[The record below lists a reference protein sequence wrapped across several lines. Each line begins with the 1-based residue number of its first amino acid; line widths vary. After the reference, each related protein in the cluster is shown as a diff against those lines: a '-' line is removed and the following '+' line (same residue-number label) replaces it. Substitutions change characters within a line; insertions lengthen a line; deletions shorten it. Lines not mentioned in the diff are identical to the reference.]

1 MTYEEVSKKA
11 IGIVNER
18 LNSPTADAWIALYN
32 KVYAELIAMECI
44 WAFGETRTEPSLEV
58 YIMNRLGVVE

>member
-1 MTYEEVSKKA
+1 MNYEDISKKA

-32 KVYAELIAMECI
+32 KVYAQLIIRECI
-44 WAFGETRTEPSLEV
+44 WAFGETRTEPSLEK
-58 YIMNRLGVVE
+58 YILNRLGIIK